1 MEELIKEYVK
11 NLDEY
16 TIEKFA
22 KSNGITLSDDE
33 VKIIYLYIKNYWY
46 EFYKG
51 DPTPLF
57 KELQEQL
64 RPETYDKIVSLYD
77 KYKKKI
83 NN

>member
-22 KSNGITLSDDE
+22 KSNGIILTNDE
-33 VKIIYLYIKNYWY
+33 VKVIYLYIKNYWY

-51 DPTPLF
+51 DPTELF
-57 KELQEQL
+57 KELKEQL
-64 RPETYDKIVSLYD
+64 SENTYNKTLELYN

-83 NN
+83 N